1 MLVFMPR
8 IFRRRLAAV
17 LALILLLLGLLLTI
31 TQWLPRLVGIW
42 LPAGTRVELE
52 GAPRWRNA
60 QVLFPNIHYLADD
73 CRLASVK
80 NAALGWHHARWAL
93 NADQVTLET

>member
-1 MLVFMPR
+1 MPR

-42 LPAGTRVELE
+42 LPAGTRRTGGRATLAERA
-52 GAPRWRNA
+52 GAVSQHP
-60 QVLFPNIHYLADD
+60 LP
-73 CRLASVK
+73 
-80 NAALGWHHARWAL
+80 GG
-93 NADQVTLET
+93 